1 MNPARQRR
9 RHRSRAEKQQ
19 LVEQW
24 TASGLSSRAYAEQTG
39 LCSSNLWR
47 WKRELAE
54 NTAASWVP
62 VVVRSEPDGAAIP
75 AAPPS
80 AHLELVARGGRV
92 LRVFGGCE
100 PELLRAVLAIAE
112 EAAPC

>member
-19 LVEQW
+19 FVEEW

-54 NTAASWVP
+54 STAASWVP
-62 VVVRSEPDGAAIP
+62 VVVRSEPGDAIAAT
-75 AAPPS
+75 PPS

-92 LRVFGGCE
+92 LRVFSGCE
-100 PELLRAVLAIAE
+100 PELLRVVLAIAE